1 MSVFS
6 SDRFLETV
14 KSTYFGA
21 GNAEIAIVSVGGSRY
36 KTLVVDGDKPLAG
49 IPFMDYTSPLATSSE
64 IADPRDLKV
73 IPSPRIRKAVLAE
86 GPLTSADMTADLIAS
101 LKEDGSQPFGQGATI
116 SPSIKFTEIGDF
128 SAYKKTCSKRN
139 SRAFSPRTP
148 KKLDKLKS
156 EGAAVECCFRVDK
169 DRQQEVF
176 DALLGWKEKQYLRTD
191 VPNLFA
197 VASTRAFLQNLLDN
211 ELLVLSAVFVA
222 GKPIAA
228 HAGYIYEGVFYYLL
242 PGYDLEQRKLSAGL
256 VLMEYMITESQREG
270 LSEFDFLL
278 GDEGYKFY
286 YANYYRIVGMAGEPD
301 QLESLL
307 LYSKNCLKRVL
318 YQNETIKGTIKSI
331 MKARRKRGAG

>member
-1 MSVFS
+1 MSIFS

-14 KSTYFGA
+14 KTSYFGS
-21 GNAEIAIVSVGGSRY
+21 GNAEIAIITVGDKRY

-49 IPFMDYTSPLATSSE
+49 IPFMDYITPCE
-64 IADPRDLKV
+64 EGADQSALKV
-73 IPSPRIRKAVLAE
+73 VKSPRLRKAVLDE
-86 GPLTSADMTADLIAS
+86 GPLTSAEQTADLIAS
-101 LKEDGSQPFGQGATI
+101 LQEGGSHSFGQGATI
-116 SPSIKFTEIGDF
+116 SPSIKLTEIGDLSDF
-128 SAYKKTCSKRN
+128 QKTCSKRN
-139 SRAFSPRTP
+139 SRAFSSRTP
-148 KKLDKLKS
+148 KKLAKLEQ
-156 EGAAVECCFRVDK
+156 EGTKVEYCFRVDK
-169 DRQQEVF
+169 GRRQEVF
-176 DALLGWKEKQYLRTD
+176 DALLGWKEQQYLRTD

-197 VASTRAFLQNLLDN
+197 IPSTRTFLQNLLDN
-211 ELLVLSAVFVA
+211 DLLELSAIFVA

-228 HAGYIYEGVFYYLL
+228 HAGYIYDGVFYYLL

-256 VLMEYMITESQREG
+256 VLMEHMIVESKREG

-286 YANYYRIVGMAGEPD
+286 YANYYRIVGMAGEPH

-307 LYSKNCLKRVL
+307 LYSKNCLKKVL